1 MVKQKDG
8 PWRHPAEA
16 TEDYPGL
23 WVHDGVQSGSITF
36 GQTRLPIWSPQW
48 QVVDL
53 GDYVQPD
60 DPETEWR
67 DTAETFV
74 SHLLGQRG
82 EFARLL
88 LAIAN
93 AERAEQERDEIETEQ
108 HFAKAHPD
116 SVFCDCMF
124 RLPSA
129 WWDDPDLSAPV
140 LEALRRCLAVLGAK
154 R

>member
-1 MVKQKDG
+1 MVKQKNG
-8 PWRHPAEA
+8 PWRRPAEA
-16 TEDYPGL
+16 TENYPGL
-23 WVHDGVQSGSITF
+23 WVHDGRVTGSITF

-93 AERAEQERDEIETEQ
+93 AERAEQERDESQ
-108 HFAKAHPD
+108 
-116 SVFCDCMF
+116 
-124 RLPSA
+124 LPSA
-129 WWDDPDLSAPV
+129 WWDDPALSAPV